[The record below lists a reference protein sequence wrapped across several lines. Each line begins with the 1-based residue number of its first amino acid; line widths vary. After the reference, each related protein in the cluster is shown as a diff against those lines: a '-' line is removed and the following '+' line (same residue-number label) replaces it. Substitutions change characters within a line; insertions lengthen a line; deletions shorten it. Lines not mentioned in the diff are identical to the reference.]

1 MWGHFSPHFY
11 LRIFK
16 YHFDGLFSPPIF
28 VAEIIAARPHRR
40 GSHRT
45 GIFRSFPFSEK
56 SERTTAWYIGTWYM
70 VQSRMVH
77 YTPPKGGG
85 VYCTN
90 VPCWYIPWYIV
101 PIVYQVAVLGIFSLL
116 RNRQIFPDRCSRPC
130 MLGRANL
137 FDNIKKPAEIIP
149 QRAWLTAGC
158 ALACAL

>member
-1 MWGHFSPHFY
+1 MTPIFRGPFSWRILWGYFNPHFY

-16 YHFDGLFSPPIF
+16 YHFDGLLSPVIF
-28 VAEIIAARPHRR
+28 EADIIAAPGRQA
-40 GSHRT
+40 GSHLT

-101 PIVYQVAVLGIFSLL
+101 PIVYQVAVLGIFCSL
-116 RNRQIFPDRCSRPC
+116 RNRQIFPVRCSRPH
-130 MLGRANL
+130 MLGPANL
-137 FDNIKKPAEIIP
+137 FDNIKSPL
-149 QRAWLTAGC
+149 R
-158 ALACAL
+158 

>member
-1 MWGHFSPHFY
+1 MTPIFRGPFSWRILWGYFNPHFY
-11 LRIFK
+11 LWIFK
-16 YHFDGLFSPPIF
+16 YHFDGLFSPVIF
-28 VAEIIAARPHRR
+28 AADIITAPAGQA

-101 PIVYQVAVLGIFSLL
+101 PIVYQVAVLGIFCSF
-116 RNRQIFPDRCSRPC
+116 RNRQIFPVRCARAS
-130 MLGRANL
+130 MLAPANL
-137 FDNIKKPAEIIP
+137 FDNIKSPL
-149 QRAWLTAGC
+149 R
-158 ALACAL
+158 

>member
-1 MWGHFSPHFY
+1 MTPIFRGPFSWRILWGHFSPHFY

-16 YHFDGLFSPPIF
+16 YHFDGLFSPVIF
-28 VAEIIAARPHRR
+28 EADIIAAPGRQA

-45 GIFRSFPFSEK
+45 GIFCSFTFSEK

-101 PIVYQVAVLGIFSLL
+101 PIVYQVAVLGIFCSL
-116 RNRQIFPDRCSRPC
+116 RNRQIFPVRCARAS
-130 MLGRANL
+130 MLAPANL
-137 FDNIKKPAEIIP
+137 FDNIKSPL
-149 QRAWLTAGC
+149 R
-158 ALACAL
+158 

>member
-1 MWGHFSPHFY
+1 MTPIFRGPFFWRILWGYFNPHFY

-16 YHFDGLFSPPIF
+16 YHFDGLLSPVIF
-28 VAEIIAARPHRR
+28 EADIIAAPGRQA

-101 PIVYQVAVLGIFSLL
+101 PIVYQVAVLGIFCSF
-116 RNRQIFPDRCSRPC
+116 RNRQIFPVRCSRPR
-130 MLGRANL
+130 MLGPANL
-137 FDNIKKPAEIIP
+137 FDNIKSPL
-149 QRAWLTAGC
+149 R
-158 ALACAL
+158 